1 MIGHVFNEDFEK
13 QVDYVVIMKIKIE
26 NQYLFNITISV
37 CFFFYL
43 IKFQER
49 ISLINFL
56 SFFFNFVKIIWNI
69 AL

>member
-37 CFFFYL
+37 CFFF
-43 IKFQER
+43 
-49 ISLINFL
+49 
-56 SFFFNFVKIIWNI
+56 IWLNSKRE
-69 AL
+69 